1 MSIVL
6 IAIGLSSVTPSSTPA
21 ELENLAWRLMN
32 PYREEKFQANFAPDF
47 TGLYADG
54 RHDLRQEM
62 RNVRAMKLSSYKLGS
77 MRSQAIDPDSV
88 LLTYSVDLRGVV
100 WNKPVSGRRW
110 VASLWHR
117 RHGKWLNVYHTEI
130 KAQ

>member
-1 MSIVL
+1 
-6 IAIGLSSVTPSSTPA
+6 
-21 ELENLAWRLMN
+21 
-32 PYREEKFQANFAPDF
+32 
-47 TGLYADG
+47 
-54 RHDLRQEM
+54 
-62 RNVRAMKLSSYKLGS
+62 MKLSSYKLGS
-77 MRSQAIDPDSV
+77 MRSQAIDPDNV